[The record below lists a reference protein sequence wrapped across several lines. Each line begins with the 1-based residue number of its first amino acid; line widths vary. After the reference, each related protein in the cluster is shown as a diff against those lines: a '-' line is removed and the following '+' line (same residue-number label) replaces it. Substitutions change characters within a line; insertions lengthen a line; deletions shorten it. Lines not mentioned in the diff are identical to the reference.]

1 MSPAF
6 LEDKIS
12 GQEQFAKVEVN
23 MWLFSVLFRKERKE
37 IKREYFYIC
46 MNYGLYKKHE
56 IIRK

>member
-37 IKREYFYIC
+37 IKREYFYNC
-46 MNYGLYKKHE
+46 MNYGPLQKHE